1 MSHLDSH
8 PIPASWHDADG
19 NHVRPTIHEWV
30 LAADP
35 TSLCYDP
42 NRVARGAEVERDQRQ
57 KAKFYAHIQEHVNRG
72 DNPQIEEG

>member
-1 MSHLDSH
+1 
-8 PIPASWHDADG
+8 
-19 NHVRPTIHEWV
+19 
-30 LAADP
+30 
-35 TSLCYDP
+35 LCYDP